1 MVTRRSHPGAR
12 GGGDP
17 SCASI
22 INLFFF
28 TFLNLLVFFLFFQ
41 KVQIKKYFTFPLK
54 TNMSPCFFCLED
66 DISFWHGPFFGEPF
80 VRFPGGVTGFQGV
93 SCLSITDP
101 GDSDIIRSL
110 PGQAN
115 WTSNLGWWK
124 RDPSKALTSNGI
136 KLGHGEDKSPPG
148 GQIIS
153 ATENTSFHQSSW
165 EKSLFREI

>member
-1 MVTRRSHPGAR
+1 MLTRRSHPGAR

-22 INLFFF
+22 IIFFF
-28 TFLNLLVFFLFFQ
+28 HILESSSVFLVFP
-41 KVQIKKYFTFPLK
+41 KGPNKKK
-54 TNMSPCFFCLED
+54 SPSPSKPTCHPVFFCLED
-66 DISFWHGPFFGEPF
+66 DISFWNGPFFGEPF

-165 EKSLFREI
+165 GKSLFREI